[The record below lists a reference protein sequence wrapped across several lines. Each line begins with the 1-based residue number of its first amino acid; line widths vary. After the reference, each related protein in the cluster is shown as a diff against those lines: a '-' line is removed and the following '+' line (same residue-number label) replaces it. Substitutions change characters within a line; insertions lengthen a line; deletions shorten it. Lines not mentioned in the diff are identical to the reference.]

1 MEDNTQSDFLLFL
14 IRDLSSTETEISGTF
29 VEMFLFYYYSLFYHF
44 LYSFIT
50 LSSGSAVCPFMF
62 LHISYLYSSKNSG
75 TFSQGHLYLRDTSI
89 QGSQKI
95 SPEKRPHKIFA
106 SFTSVE
112 ETPLFR
118 GKRHVFWVPKPWFDI
133 C

>member
-29 VEMFLFYYYSLFYHF
+29 VEMFLFYYYSLFDHF

-50 LSSGSAVCPFMF
+50 LSSGSAVFPFMF

-75 TFSQGHLYLRDTSI
+75 TFS
-89 QGSQKI
+89 
-95 SPEKRPHKIFA
+95 
-106 SFTSVE
+106 
-112 ETPLFR
+112 
-118 GKRHVFWVPKPWFDI
+118 
-133 C
+133 